1 MRIGVMNNPS
11 KSLYDEAALCGK
23 AGFDF
28 LDLTIEGPTALTVD
42 ISRLRTI
49 LDSYGLSI
57 TGHTDPCMPH
67 AYPIQAVRDACLQE
81 MERCAKIFSALG
93 ARVMNIHP
101 CYFCPPAMRNDLL
114 VFNIEA
120 LKPIV
125 AMAASH
131 GLKVVFENYKAPFDR
146 VSTFKTLLAGVPGL
160 KLHLDFGHTNF
171 GLDNH
176 EVFCR
181 ELGEHIQHVH
191 FSDNRSR
198 SDDHMPL
205 GVGTVDWKKAVKA
218 LKATGYDSTI
228 TLEVFCNDPDMQSK
242 YLDMSRK
249 LVLELWDEFF

>member
-1 MRIGVMNNPS
+1 MKIGIMNNPS
-11 KSLYDEAALCGK
+11 KSIPEEAAFCGK
-23 AGFDF
+23 AGFNF
-28 LDLTIEGPTALTVD
+28 LDLTIEGPNATTVD
-42 ISRLRTI
+42 SVELRSI
-49 LDSYGLSI
+49 LDSYNLSV
-57 TGHTDPCMPH
+57 TGHTDPCLPH
-67 AYPIQAVRDACLQE
+67 AYPIKSIREACLKE
-81 MERCAKIFSALG
+81 LERCASIFSSIG
-93 ARVMNIHP
+93 SKIMNIHP
-101 CYFCPPAMRNDLL
+101 CYFCPPSMRKDLIT
-114 VFNIEA
+114 FNIEA

-131 GLKVVFENYKAPFDR
+131 GLTVVFENFKAPFDR
-146 VSTFKTLLAGVPGL
+146 VSTFKTLLAAVPGL

-205 GVGTVDWKKAVKA
+205 GVGTVKWKNAVDS
-218 LKATGYDSTI
+218 LKATGYDNTI
-228 TLEVFCNDPDMQSK
+228 TLEVFCNDPDMQYK

-249 LVLELWDEFF
+249 LILSLWN